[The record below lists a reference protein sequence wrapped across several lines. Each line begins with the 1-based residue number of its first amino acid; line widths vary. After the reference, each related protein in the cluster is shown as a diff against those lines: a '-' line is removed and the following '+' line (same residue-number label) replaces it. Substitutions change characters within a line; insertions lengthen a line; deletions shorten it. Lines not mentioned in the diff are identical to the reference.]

1 MNKMESD
8 DFCAFMMPYFS
19 PSAFTGY
26 GDDEKGFYQVYQNI
40 FSMILKKEQ

>member
-8 DFCAFMMPYFS
+8 DFCTFMMPYFS

-40 FSMILKKEQ
+40 FTTILKKEQ

>member
-8 DFCAFMMPYFS
+8 DFCAFIMPFFS
-19 PSAFTGY
+19 ASAFTGY